1 LSFCFLTNNPK
12 NIAVPNTVL
21 GLATV
26 SASASARLLLTS
38 TNLKLVVLWNVREYT
53 PELYRRLFAA
63 LPSAIKLKL
72 ITVGL
77 KLLLADK
84 FK

>member
-1 LSFCFLTNNPK
+1 LTNNHK
-12 NIAVPNTVL
+12 NIAVPNNVL
-21 GLATV
+21 GSGTV
-26 SASASARLLLTS
+26 SASASAILFLTS
-38 TNLKLVVLWNVREYT
+38 TNLKLVALSNVRQYT
-53 PELYRRLFAA
+53 AEVYRRLLAA

-72 ITVGL
+72 IAVGL

>member
-1 LSFCFLTNNPK
+1 LSFCILKNNPK

-21 GLATV
+21 GSAT
-26 SASASARLLLTS
+26 ASASAILLLTS
-38 TNLKLVVLWNVREYT
+38 TNLKLVALSNVREYT
-53 PELYRRLFAA
+53 PKVYRRLFAA
-63 LPSAIKLKL
+63 IPSALKLKL
-72 ITVGL
+72 IAVGL

>member
-1 LSFCFLTNNPK
+1 MSFRLLTNNPK
-12 NIAVPNTVL
+12 NIAVPNKVL
-21 GLATV
+21 GSGT
-26 SASASARLLLTS
+26 ASASAIWLLTS
-38 TNLKLVVLWNVREYT
+38 TNLKLAALSNVREYT
-53 PELYRRLFAA
+53 PEVYRRLFAA

-72 ITVGL
+72 IAVQL